1 MESLGLGAFWRER
14 RVLLTGHTGFKGSW
28 LCLWLEK
35 LGAAAATVALEPDTS
50 PSLYT
55 SLAPW
60 PNDRHHVADIR
71 DFLTLRSHLVAFQPE
86 IVIHMAAQALV
97 RRSYQDPL
105 DTFSSNVM
113 GTANVLEAARASP
126 SVKTVLVVTSDKVYA
141 ESADGAPFVE
151 SDRLGGKDPYSAS
164 KACAEIV
171 CDSYR
176 ASFFREAGVRLA
188 TARAGNVIGGG
199 DWSPDRLVPDF
210 IRAIENGEPISLRY
224 PNAIRPWQHVLEPLG
239 AYLLY
244 AQALSQDRTSGVPDA
259 LNFGPHPE
267 SFATVSEV
275 AETLAA
281 VYGVGDAWVPSA
293 GPHPHE
299 SATLKLSSTLAQC
312 TLGWEPRLSLEQALE
327 WTARW
332 YKAYRDRSDMRAFS
346 LAQIADYEQRMQR
359 SPTNELSHE
368 PA

>member
-14 RVLLTGHTGFKGSW
+14 RVLLTGHTGFKGAW

-35 LGAAAATVALEPDTS
+35 LGASAATVALEPETS
-50 PSLYT
+50 PSLYA

-60 PNDRHHVADIR
+60 PNSRHRVADIR
-71 DFLTLRSHLVAFQPE
+71 DFLTLRSHVVAFQPE

-113 GTANVLEAARASP
+113 GTANVLEAARACS

-141 ESADGAPFVE
+141 ESIDGAPFVE

-164 KACAEIV
+164 KACTEIV

-210 IRAIENGEPISLRY
+210 IRAIESGEPISLRY

-244 AQALSQDRTSGVPDA
+244 AQALSEDRDSSTPDT

-275 AETLAA
+275 AEALAA
-281 VYGVGDAWVPSA
+281 TYSVADAWVPA
-293 GPHPHE
+293 PGPHPHE
-299 SATLKLSSTLAQC
+299 SATLKLSSVLAQRA
-312 TLGWEPRLSLEQALE
+312 LGWQPRLSLQQALE
-327 WTARW
+327 WTALW
-332 YKAYRDRSDMRAFS
+332 YKAYRDGMDMRAFT
-346 LAQIADYEQRMQR
+346 LAQIADYEHRMQLT
-359 SPTNELSHE
+359 PTNELSHE

>member
-1 MESLGLGAFWRER
+1 MESLGLGPFWRAR
-14 RVLLTGHTGFKGSW
+14 RVLLTGHTGFKGAW

-35 LGAAAATVALEPDTS
+35 LGASTATIALEPDTS
-50 PSLYT
+50 PSLYA
-55 SLAPW
+55 SLSPW
-60 PNDRHHVADIR
+60 PNDLHHIADIR
-71 DFLTLRSHLVAFQPE
+71 DFLTLRSHVVAFKPE

-113 GTANVLEAARASP
+113 GTANVLEAARACP

-141 ESADGAPFVE
+141 ESVDGAPFVE

-164 KACAEIV
+164 KACTEIV

-176 ASFFREAGVRLA
+176 ASFFRDAGVRLA

-199 DWSPDRLVPDF
+199 DWSSDRLVPDF
-210 IRAIENGEPISLRY
+210 IRAIESGEPISLRY
-224 PNAIRPWQHVLEPLG
+224 PNAIRPWQHVLEPLA

-244 AQALSQDRTSGVPDA
+244 AQALSEGRGSDVPDA
-259 LNFGPHPE
+259 LNFGPHPD
-267 SFATVSEV
+267 SFATVSDV

-281 VYGVGDAWVPSA
+281 EYGIANAWVPSP

-299 SATLKLSSTLAQC
+299 AATLKLSSSLAQRMI
-312 TLGWEPRLSLEQALE
+312 GWEPRLSLRQALE

-332 YKAYRDRSDMRAFS
+332 YKTYRDGSDMRAFT
-346 LAQIADYEQRMQR
+346 LAQIADYEHRMQLT
-359 SPTNELSHE
+359 PTNELRHE